1 MFFCVLIEFHPMVG
15 VDFHKELAIIP
26 PAPAPVPVPFAPH
39 LTGATLNWV
48 LPAATANTVRATWAH
63 ARIMQRGTD
72 IQSFVPHIP
81 LAPPAV
87 LLAGVLTIFSGSKS
101 YFGPASVQANGAPIA
116 IAIQII
122 ANLNLQCGDIP
133 TPTGRVIAPNT
144 VVAGMTWGD
153 FWGGLFQMATEAALQ
168 AALNK
173 ALGPFGDIGGNV
185 VGLFIGTPLGFSF
198 NSNGTGPI
206 GSVGRLAG
214 QLGNLARS
222 LGEDLG
228 GDHAQATQ
236 DRKDI
241 GKALADEGKH
251 TDYSDWNIFG
261 SGDGSAPPRNG
272 PLGIGRTDKEGDGRR
287 LIGSPGIL
295 HGIGGALGDAFGSPA
310 TPPTQSFSGADNPN
324 AEQF

>member
-15 VDFHKELAIIP
+15 VDLHKEM
-26 PAPAPVPVPFAPH
+26 APVPPPVPFAPH
-39 LTGATLNWV
+39 ITAATLNWV

-63 ARIMQRGTD
+63 ARIMQRLTD

-81 LAPPAV
+81 LTPPAV
-87 LLAGVLTIFSGSKS
+87 LLAGVYTIFSGSKS
-101 YFGPASVQANGAPIA
+101 YFGPSSVMANGSPIA
-116 IAIQII
+116 IAMQVI

-133 TPTGRVIAPNT
+133 TPTGCVIAPNT

-173 ALGPFGDIGGNV
+173 LLGPFGDVGGSI

-206 GSVGRLAG
+206 GSAGRLAG

-228 GDHAQATQ
+228 GDHAQATADRQ
-236 DRKDI
+236 DIVKSID
-241 GKALADEGKH
+241 DEGKH
-251 TDYSDWNIFG
+251 TDLSDWNIFG
-261 SGDGSAPPRNG
+261 TGDQSAPPRNG
-272 PLGIGRTDKEGDGRR
+272 PFGFGRTDKEGDGHR
-287 LIGSPGIL
+287 LAGSPGLL
-295 HGIGGALGDAFGSPA
+295 HGIGGALGDAFSSPA
-310 TPPTQSFSGADNPN
+310 TPPTQSLSGVDNPN